1 MCSPILEMPRVF
13 LTPVASTK
21 FKVHGGPSIGV
32 IRVCYN
38 IALHSKSPINQA
50 MLEAMPTQMISIKF
64 GRMETDPVKGTIIAS
79 VEEIHDLAGGADI
92 KGVEAAFDKV
102 VHVEDGKR
110 ITLSIDLESISIGNC
125 DALLVFCRLSE
136 MGVKEDTDEVTV
148 KTRILSLEFLQ
159 GLLEGVSNSFTKN
172 FHLIDSVKSIPF
184 LRFVAS
190 FSFAVSC
197 HISGFLSS
205 ICVPFLHLV

>member
-1 MCSPILEMPRVF
+1 M
-13 LTPVASTK
+13 
-21 FKVHGGPSIGV
+21 
-32 IRVCYN
+32 
-38 IALHSKSPINQA
+38 
-50 MLEAMPTQMISIKF
+50 
-64 GRMETDPVKGTIIAS
+64 AS
-79 VEEIHDLAGGADI
+79 VEEIHDLAGGAGI

-102 VHVEDGKR
+102 VHVEDE
-110 ITLSIDLESISIGNC
+110 IDLESISIGNC

-136 MGVKEDTDEVTV
+136 MGVKEDTDKVTV

-184 LRFVAS
+184 LRFVVS
-190 FSFAVSC
+190 FSFSVSC

>member
-1 MCSPILEMPRVF
+1 M
-13 LTPVASTK
+13 
-21 FKVHGGPSIGV
+21 
-32 IRVCYN
+32 
-38 IALHSKSPINQA
+38 
-50 MLEAMPTQMISIKF
+50 
-64 GRMETDPVKGTIIAS
+64 AS
-79 VEEIHDLAGGADI
+79 VEEIHDLAGGAGI

-102 VHVEDGKR
+102 VHVEDA
-110 ITLSIDLESISIGNC
+110 IDLESISIGNC
-125 DALLVFCRLSE
+125 DALLVFCTLSE

-159 GLLEGVSNSFTKN
+159 GLLDSFTKN
-172 FHLIDSVKSIPF
+172 FHLIDSVKSTPF
-184 LRFVAS
+184 LRFVVS